1 MSDKQQ
7 PEVFRFKRL
16 MFWVIYLM
24 VVGVPLGVFLLISA
38 ISSGAFS
45 IWFLF
50 VLAFIFIWVMF
61 PYLLIRNDSDV
72 EIGNGFIR
80 RRFFGKITQ
89 SLSWDNIKEVRVIRV
104 PTKDHPNR
112 VAINF
117 MPNVVPRLSLTRTGR
132 IIFTTMPL
140 RTGNLSDLL
149 DLVNQKI
156 ALHDIKVA
164 WWDGGIEK
172 YTDHVEWPL
181 PGSKWAERKE
191 RR

>member
-1 MSDKQQ
+1 
-7 PEVFRFKRL
+7 KRL
-16 MFWVIYLM
+16 MFWVIYLV

-45 IWFLF
+45 IWLLF

-72 EIGNGFIR
+72 EIGNEFIR

-89 SLSWDNIKEVRVIRV
+89 SLSWNNIKEVRVIRV

-117 MPNVVPRLSLTRTGR
+117 MPNVVPPFSLTRTGR

-140 RTGNLSDLL
+140 RTGNLSNLL

-181 PGSKWAERKE
+181 PGSKWGRRKE